1 MKELWCD
8 ILIVGG
14 GLTGLMTAFAL
25 SSLKK
30 NIIVIDKYDFI
41 KSSKKINDL
50 RTTAIAEGS
59 KIFFEKINIWSA
71 LAKYAKPI
79 KFIKVIDREDHKKI
93 HFQNQK
99 KNKNLGYI
107 IKNNIIKNILVNI
120 LQNKKNVT
128 MIKGSTLVKLLYVDD
143 FVLAKLDNK
152 NIKASL
158 LIAADG
164 KNSIVR
170 KILKTPVYFKKYN
183 HKAMVVNFNHTT
195 DHKNTAYEL
204 FYDSGPLAILPMMPM
219 KKNLFSSSVIWSNTD
234 NFVTQMSKVDK
245 SLIKKII
252 EEKTSKYLG
261 QINNIVDLQTFNLSA
276 HINRKFYDRRLIYI
290 GDSAHSIHPIAGQGW
305 NLGIRDIQNIF
316 NIIEGGLSLGLDLG
330 DKFICEQYH
339 NESFYDASTLYQITD
354 KLNSMFLNKNFISTK
369 FRQIGFSFI
378 ENNKILKNY
387 ITNFAMGI

>member
-143 FVLAKLDNK
+143 FVLAKL
-152 NIKASL
+152 I
-158 LIAADG
+158 
-164 KNSIVR
+164 
-170 KILKTPVYFKKYN
+170 
-183 HKAMVVNFNHTT
+183 
-195 DHKNTAYEL
+195 
-204 FYDSGPLAILPMMPM
+204 
-219 KKNLFSSSVIWSNTD
+219 
-234 NFVTQMSKVDK
+234 
-245 SLIKKII
+245 
-252 EEKTSKYLG
+252 
-261 QINNIVDLQTFNLSA
+261 
-276 HINRKFYDRRLIYI
+276 
-290 GDSAHSIHPIAGQGW
+290 
-305 NLGIRDIQNIF
+305 
-316 NIIEGGLSLGLDLG
+316 
-330 DKFICEQYH
+330 
-339 NESFYDASTLYQITD
+339 
-354 KLNSMFLNKNFISTK
+354 
-369 FRQIGFSFI
+369 
-378 ENNKILKNY
+378 
-387 ITNFAMGI
+387 